1 MEKIKEFLG
10 NINSRTKKII
20 LAGVVGVFVVAG
32 SVIIALSMREKPY
45 EVMFTG
51 VGSEEA
57 KQIIGKLQEDGVSYQ
72 YEGGDIMVP
81 VEQMDITRAKLVSEG
96 YPKSG
101 FTYDVFKNNVNLMT
115 TDSDRQTFKL
125 YDLETRIGS
134 TIQLFDGVK
143 EAYVTIALGET
154 SKYALSED
162 SAKEAS
168 AQAVVVMKDGGSPTE
183 EQAKSIQL
191 LISRSIPGMVIDNVS
206 VFDGNGREVS
216 VSSEE
221 DDIDNGK
228 ASEEIAKVIED
239 QIAAKVMNVLGPV
252 YGNGNVKV
260 SAKVTVNMDKLI
272 RESIVY
278 NTPDKIDERDKTGI
292 ISEESIGREFSGDSQ
307 TASGVAGSE
316 ANADIPE
323 YNAAGTGTG
332 ADNAYASSSLDRKF
346 LVNQIKEQGQVNPGS
361 LENLTVSVVVNGT
374 DFGTLTVD
382 DIRNLAGNAAGI
394 AQADRG
400 EKITAVAA
408 PFYTVDVPTEPDTPV
423 ETGGNG
429 LIINQWILIAAAAG
443 ALLLILLIVLAIRHR
458 NKKKAMIADL
468 EDSQED
474 VPVLPEIPEEEEEE
488 EVEEVEE
495 EMAEEEK
502 EEEPEIFVPEVD
514 RGAELRENIRDFAEQ
529 NPEISAQLLKTWLN
543 GGNNN
548 DN

>member
-1 MEKIKEFLG
+1 MEKIKDILNG
-10 NINSRTKKII
+10 LSSKTKKII
-20 LAGVVGVFVVAG
+20 LAGIVGVLVVAG
-32 SVIIALSMREKPY
+32 AVVLALSMRQKPFD
-45 EVMFTG
+45 VMFTG
-51 VGSEEA
+51 ISSEEA

-72 YEGGDIMVP
+72 YEGGNILVP
-81 VEQMDITRAKLVSEG
+81 EEQMDTTRAKLVSEG

-115 TDSDRQTFKL
+115 TDSDRKTFKL

-168 AQAVVVMKDGGSPTE
+168 AQAVIVMKDGGSPTE
-183 EQAKSIQL
+183 EQAKSVQR

-206 VFDGNGREVS
+206 VFDGNGREITVN
-216 VSSEE
+216 SEE
-221 DDIDNGK
+221 NDLNTGK
-228 ASEEIAKVIED
+228 ANEEIAKVIED
-239 QIAAKVMNVLGPV
+239 QISAKVINVLGPV

-278 NTPDKIDERDKTGI
+278 NTPDKIDQKDKTGI
-292 ISEESIGREFSGDSQ
+292 ISEETINKEFSGDKQ

-332 ADNAYASSSLDRKF
+332 ADGSYASNGLSRKY
-346 LVNQIKEQGQVNPGS
+346 LINQIKEQGQISPGS
-361 LENLTVSVVVNGT
+361 LENLTVSVVVNGA

-394 AQADRG
+394 TQAERA

-408 PFYTVDVPTEPDTPV
+408 PFYTIDVPKQPEDTA
-423 ETGGNG
+423 EAGAKGM
-429 LIINQWILIAAAAG
+429 IINQWVLIAAAVG
-443 ALLLILLIVLAIRHR
+443 VVLLLLIVILAIRSA
-458 NKKKAMIADL
+458 NKKKAMLADM

-474 VPVLPEIPEEEEEE
+474 VPVVREIPEVVEE
-488 EVEEVEE
+488 EVVEE
-495 EMAEEEK
+495 IEPV
-502 EEEPEIFVPEVD
+502 EPEIFVPEVD
-514 RGAELRENIRDFAEQ
+514 RGAELRESIRDFADQ
-529 NPEISAQLLKTWLN
+529 NPEISAQLLKAWLN
-543 GGNNN
+543 GGENN

>member
-1 MEKIKEFLG
+1 MEKIKELLG
-10 NINSRTKKII
+10 NLSSRTKKII
-20 LAGVVGVFVVAG
+20 LAGIVGVFVVAG
-32 SVIIALSMREKPY
+32 SVILALSMREKPY

-57 KQIIGKLQEDGVSYQ
+57 KQIIGKLQEDGVAYQ
-72 YEGGDIMVP
+72 YESGDILVP
-81 VEQMDITRAKLVSEG
+81 VEQIDVTRAKLVSEG

-134 TIQLFDGVK
+134 TLQLFDGVK

-216 VSSEE
+216 VGSEDE
-221 DDIDNGK
+221 DIDNGK

-239 QIAAKVMNVLGPV
+239 QITAKVINVLGPV

-260 SAKVTVNMDKLI
+260 SAKCTVNMDKLI

-278 NTPDKIDERDKTGI
+278 NTPDKIDERDKAGI

-332 ADNAYASSSLDRKF
+332 ADNSYASSSLDRKF

-361 LENLTVSVVVNGT
+361 LENLTVSVVVNGA

-394 AQADRG
+394 AQADRA

-408 PFYTVDVPTEPDTPV
+408 PFYTVDVPAQPDTPV
-423 ETGGNG
+423 ETGVKG
-429 LIINQWILIAAAAG
+429 LLVNQWILIAAAVG
-443 ALLLILLIVLAIRHR
+443 VLLLILIIVLAIRHR
-458 NKKKAMIADL
+458 NKKKAMLADL

-474 VPVLPEIPEEEEEE
+474 VPVVPEIPEEEEVEE
-488 EVEEVEE
+488 AEEVEE
-495 EMAEEEK
+495 EMVEEEK
-502 EEEPEIFVPEVD
+502 EEEPEVFVPEVD
-514 RGAELRENIRDFAEQ
+514 RGAELRESIRDFAEQ

-543 GGNNN
+543 GGDNN

>member
-1 MEKIKEFLG
+1 MEKIKEILG
-10 NINSRTKKII
+10 NLSSRTKKII
-20 LAGVVGVFVVAG
+20 LAGIVGVFVIAG

-72 YEGGDIMVP
+72 YESGDILVP
-81 VEQMDITRAKLVSEG
+81 VEQMDVTRAKLVSEG

-134 TIQLFDGVK
+134 TLQLFDGVK

-168 AQAVVVMKDGGSPTE
+168 AQAVVVMKDGGSPTV

-216 VSSEE
+216 VGSEDE
-221 DDIDNGK
+221 DIDNGK

-239 QIAAKVMNVLGPV
+239 QITAKVINVLGPV

-260 SAKVTVNMDKLI
+260 SAKCTVNMDKLI

-332 ADNAYASSSLDRKF
+332 ADNSYASSSLDRKF

-361 LENLTVSVVVNGT
+361 LENLTVSVVVNGA

-394 AQADRG
+394 AQADRA

-408 PFYTVDVPTEPDTPV
+408 PFYTVDVPTQPDTPV
-423 ETGGNG
+423 EVGVNG
-429 LIINQWILIAAAAG
+429 LLINQWILIAAAVG
-443 ALLLILLIVLAIRHR
+443 VLLLILIIVLAIRHR
-458 NKKKAMIADL
+458 NKKKAMLAEL

-474 VPVLPEIPEEEEEE
+474 VPVVPEIPEEEEEE
-488 EVEEVEE
+488 AEEVEE
-495 EMAEEEK
+495 EMVEEEK
-502 EEEPEIFVPEVD
+502 EEEPEVFVPEVD
-514 RGAELRENIRDFAEQ
+514 RGAELRESIRDFAEQ

-543 GGNNN
+543 GGDNN

>member
-1 MEKIKEFLG
+1 MEKIKELLG
-10 NINSRTKKII
+10 RLSNKTKAII
-20 LAGVVGVFVVAG
+20 IAGVIGVLVIGGAVVA
-32 SVIIALSMREKPY
+32 ALSMRQKPY

-51 VGSEEA
+51 VSSEEA
-57 KQIIGKLQEDGVSYQ
+57 KQIIGKLQEDGIDYQ
-72 YEGGDIMVP
+72 YENGDVMVP
-81 VEQMDITRAKLVSEG
+81 TEQMDTTKAMLVSEG

-134 TIQLFDGVK
+134 TIQIFEGVK

-162 SAKEAS
+162 TANEAS
-168 AQAVVVMKDGGSPTE
+168 AQAVVVMKDGSSPTE

-216 VSSEE
+216 TDSGDEE
-221 DDIDNGK
+221 LDSGK
-228 ASEEIAKVIED
+228 AGEEISKAIED
-239 QIAAKVMNVLGPV
+239 QISAKVINVLGPI
-252 YGNGNVKV
+252 YGNGNVRV
-260 SAKVTVNMDKLI
+260 SVKGTVNMDKLI
-272 RESIVY
+272 RESTVY
-278 NTPDKIDERDKTGI
+278 NTPEKIDQNDKTGLT
-292 ISEESIGREFSGDSQ
+292 SEESIFKEYSGDGQ

-316 ANADIPE
+316 ANADIPQ
-323 YNAAGTGTG
+323 YNAGADGT
-332 ADNAYASSSLDRKF
+332 DNAYGSSSLNRKY
-346 LVNQIKEQGQVNPGS
+346 LLNQIKEQGQVNPGS
-361 LENLTVSVVVNGT
+361 LEDLTVSVVVNGN
-374 DFGTLTVD
+374 DFGTLSID

-408 PFYTVDVPTEPDTPV
+408 PFYTIDVPSEPETPV
-423 ETGGNG
+423 ETNTNG
-429 LIINQWILIAAAAG
+429 ILINQWILIGALAG
-443 ALLLILLIVLAIRHR
+443 VLLLILIIILLVRRRRRRRAL
-458 NKKKAMIADL
+458 MEEME

-474 VPVLPEIPEEEEEE
+474 VPILSEMSLPEDEVEVLTPEE
-488 EVEEVEE
+488 
-495 EMAEEEK
+495 
-502 EEEPEIFVPEVD
+502 D
-514 RGAELRENIRDFAEQ
+514 RGAELRNSVREFAEQ

-548 DN
+548 DE

>member
-1 MEKIKEFLG
+1 MERIKGFLG
-10 NINSRTKKII
+10 NLSDKAKKII
-20 LAGVVGVFVVAG
+20 IAAVVGVAVVAG
-32 SVIIALSMREKPY
+32 AVILAISMREKPY

-57 KQIIGKLQEDGVSYQ
+57 KQIIGKLQEEKVDYQ
-72 YEGGDIMVP
+72 FNNGDILVP
-81 VEQMDITRAKLVSEG
+81 AAQMDVTKARLVSEG

-134 TIQLFDGVK
+134 TIQLFDGVQ

-154 SKYALSED
+154 SKYALSDNNAQEV
-162 SAKEAS
+162 S

-216 VSSEE
+216 TDSGE
-221 DDIDNGK
+221 DDLNSGK
-228 ASEEIAKVIED
+228 TGEEIAKIIED

-252 YGNGNVKV
+252 YGNGNVHV
-260 SAKVTVNMDKLI
+260 SVKGTINMEKLI
-272 RESIVY
+272 RESTVY
-278 NTPDKIDERDKTGI
+278 NVPEKIDEKDKTGLT
-292 ISEESIGREFSGDSQ
+292 SEESIFREYSGDGN

-316 ANADIPE
+316 ANADIPQ
-323 YNAAGTGTG
+323 YNAGG
-332 ADNAYASSSLDRKF
+332 NAENNSVYGSSSLNRKY
-346 LVNQIKEQGQVNPGS
+346 LLNQIKEQGQINPGS
-361 LENLTVSVVVNGT
+361 LDNLTVSVVVNGT
-374 DFGTLTVD
+374 SFGTLTID
-382 DIRNLAGNAAGI
+382 DIRDLAGNAAGI
-394 AQADRG
+394 AQADRA

-408 PFYTVDVPTEPDTPV
+408 PYYTIDVPKQPDTPV
-423 ETGGNG
+423 EAGAKGI
-429 LIINQWILIAAAAG
+429 LINQWILIAALAG
-443 ALLLILLIVLAIRHR
+443 VFLLLLIIILAVRHR
-458 NKKKAMIADL
+458 RKKKALMEDMGDFGDL

-474 VPVLPEIPEEEEEE
+474 VPVIMQELSDEQEESEREILVPEE
-488 EVEEVEE
+488 
-495 EMAEEEK
+495 
-502 EEEPEIFVPEVD
+502 D
-514 RGAELRENIRDFAEQ
+514 RGAELRESVREFADQ

>member
-1 MEKIKEFLG
+1 MEKIKELLSS
-10 NINSRTKKII
+10 INSRTKKIMI
-20 LAGVVGVFVVAG
+20 AGIVGVCVVAG
-32 SVIIALSMREKPY
+32 AVIIALSMREKPFD
-45 EVMFTG
+45 VMFNG

-57 KQIIGKLQEDGVSYQ
+57 KQIIGKLQEDGISYQ
-72 YEGGDIMVP
+72 YKNGDILVP
-81 VEQMDITRAKLVSEG
+81 TGQMDITRAKLVSEG

-125 YDLETRIGS
+125 YDLETRVGS

-162 SAKEAS
+162 SEKEAS
-168 AQAVVVMKDGGSPTE
+168 AQAVVVMKDGGSPTQ

-191 LISRSIPGMVIDNVS
+191 LISRSIPGMVIDNVA

-216 VSSEE
+216 VNSEE
-221 DDIDNGK
+221 ENEDNGK

-239 QIAAKVMNVLGPV
+239 QISAKVINVLGPV
-252 YGNGNVKV
+252 YGNGNVRV
-260 SAKVTVNMDKLI
+260 SAKCTVNMDKLV

-278 NTPDKIDERDKTGI
+278 NTPDRINDQDKTGI
-292 ISEESIGREFSGDSQ
+292 ISEENIGREFSGDRQ

-323 YNAAGTGTG
+323 YNAGETGTG
-332 ADNAYASSSLDRKF
+332 ADGSYASSSLNRKY
-346 LVNQIKEQGQVNPGS
+346 LINQIKEQGQVNPGT

-374 DFGTLTVD
+374 DFGTLNAD

-394 AQADRG
+394 AQADRA

-408 PFYTVDVPTEPDTPV
+408 PFYTVDVPGEPDAPV
-423 ETGGNG
+423 EAATGG
-429 LIINQWILIAAAAG
+429 LIINQWILIAAAVG
-443 ALLLILLIVLAIRHR
+443 VLLLVLIIVLAIRYR
-458 NKKKAMIADL
+458 NKKKAMIADT
-468 EDSQED
+468 EESQED
-474 VPVLPEIPEEEEEE
+474 VPVVPEIPEEEEEE
-488 EVEEVEE
+488 IEEPEEEEEPVEE
-495 EMAEEEK
+495 E

-514 RGAELRENIRDFAEQ
+514 RGAELRENVRDFAEQ

-543 GGNNN
+543 GGENN

>member
-1 MEKIKEFLG
+1 MEKIKGFIG
-10 NINSRTKKII
+10 NLSDKAKKII
-20 LAGVVGVFVVAG
+20 IAAVVGVAVVAG
-32 SVIIALSMREKPY
+32 AVIMAISMREKPY

-57 KQIIGKLQEDGVSYQ
+57 KQIIGKLQEEKVDYQ
-72 YEGGDIMVP
+72 FHNGDILVP
-81 VEQMDITRAKLVSEG
+81 AAQMDVTKARLVSEG

-134 TIQLFDGVK
+134 TIQLFDGVQ

-154 SKYALSED
+154 SKYALSD
-162 SAKEAS
+162 NNVQEAS

-206 VFDGNGREVS
+206 VFDGNGREITTDS
-216 VSSEE
+216 GE
-221 DDIDNGK
+221 DDLNSGK
-228 ASEEIAKVIED
+228 TGEEIAKIIED
-239 QIAAKVMNVLGPV
+239 QIAAKVMNVLGPI
-252 YGNGNVKV
+252 YGNGNVHV
-260 SAKVTVNMDKLI
+260 SVKGTVNMEKLI
-272 RESIVY
+272 RESTVY
-278 NTPDKIDERDKTGI
+278 NVPEKIDEKDKTGLT
-292 ISEESIGREFSGDSQ
+292 SEESIFREYSGDGN

-316 ANADIPE
+316 ANADIPQ
-323 YNAAGTGTG
+323 YNAGG
-332 ADNAYASSSLDRKF
+332 NAANNSVYGSSSLNRKY
-346 LVNQIKEQGQVNPGS
+346 LLNQIKEQGQINPGS

-374 DFGTLTVD
+374 SFGTLTID
-382 DIRNLAGNAAGI
+382 DIRDLAGNAAGI
-394 AQADRG
+394 AQADRA

-408 PFYTVDVPTEPDTPV
+408 PYYTIDVPKQPDTPV
-423 ETGGNG
+423 EAGAKGI
-429 LIINQWILIAAAAG
+429 LINQWILIAALAG
-443 ALLLILLIVLAIRHR
+443 VFLLLLIIILAVRHR
-458 NKKKAMIADL
+458 RKKKALMEDMGDVGDL

-474 VPVLPEIPEEEEEE
+474 VPVIMQELSDEQEENEREILVPEE
-488 EVEEVEE
+488 
-495 EMAEEEK
+495 
-502 EEEPEIFVPEVD
+502 D
-514 RGAELRENIRDFAEQ
+514 RGAELRESVREFADQ

>member
-10 NINSRTKKII
+10 KLSGKTKKII
-20 LAGVVGVFVVAG
+20 IAVAVGVAVIAG
-32 SVIIALSMREKPY
+32 AVIIALSMREKPY

-57 KQIIGKLQEDGVSYQ
+57 KQIIGKLQEDGIDYQ
-72 YEGGDIMVP
+72 YQDGDILVP
-81 VEQMDITRAKLVSEG
+81 TEKMDTTKAMLVSEG

-134 TIQLFDGVK
+134 TIQIFDGVQ

-154 SKYALSED
+154 SKYALSD
-162 SAKEAS
+162 DAAQEAS

-216 VSSEE
+216 TSSEDE
-221 DDIDNGK
+221 DISSGK
-228 ASEEIAKVIED
+228 AGEEISKVIED
-239 QIAAKVMNVLGPV
+239 QISAKVMNVLGPV
-252 YGNGNVKV
+252 YGNGNVRV
-260 SAKVTVNMDKLI
+260 SVKCTVNMEKLI

-278 NTPDKIDERDKTGI
+278 NTPEKIDENDKTGLT
-292 ISEESIGREFSGDSQ
+292 SDESIFKEYSGDGQ

-316 ANADIPE
+316 ANADIPQ
-323 YNAAGTGTG
+323 YNAGGTGTE
-332 ADNAYASSSLDRKF
+332 NAYGSSSLNRKY
-346 LVNQIKEQGQVNPGS
+346 LLNQIKEQGQINPGS
-361 LENLTVSVVVNGT
+361 LENLTVSVVVNGN
-374 DFGTLTVD
+374 DFGSMTID

-394 AQADRG
+394 AQADRA

-408 PFYTVDVPTEPDTPV
+408 PFYTIDVPNQPETPA
-423 ETGGNG
+423 EAGANG
-429 LIINQWILIAAAAG
+429 ILINQWILIAALAG
-443 ALLLILLIVLAIRHR
+443 VLLLLLIIILAVRHR
-458 NKKKAMIADL
+458 RKKRALMEA
-468 EDSQED
+468 EEAEESQED
-474 VPVLPEIPEEEEEE
+474 VPVVPEIPESE
-488 EVEEVEE
+488 
-495 EMAEEEK
+495 
-502 EEEPEIFVPEVD
+502 EEEPEILAPEED
-514 RGAELRENIRDFAEQ
+514 RGAELRQNVRDFAEQ

-543 GGNNN
+543 GGGNN

>member
-1 MEKIKEFLG
+1 MEKIKELLG
-10 NINSRTKKII
+10 NLSSRTKKII
-20 LAGVVGVFVVAG
+20 LAGIVSVFVVAG

-72 YEGGDIMVP
+72 YESGDILVP
-81 VEQMDITRAKLVSEG
+81 VEQMDATRAKLVSEG

-101 FTYDVFKNNVNLMT
+101 FTYDVFKSNVNLMT

-168 AQAVVVMKDGGSPTE
+168 AQAVVVMKDEGSPTE

-206 VFDGNGREVS
+206 VFDGNGQEVS
-216 VSSEE
+216 VGSEDE
-221 DDIDNGK
+221 NINNGK

-239 QIAAKVMNVLGPV
+239 QITAKVINVLGPV

-260 SAKVTVNMDKLI
+260 SAKCTVNMDKLI

-278 NTPDKIDERDKTGI
+278 NTPDKIDERDKAGI

-316 ANADIPE
+316 TNADIPE
-323 YNAAGTGTG
+323 YNAAETGTG
-332 ADNAYASSSLDRKF
+332 ADNSYASSSLDRKF

-382 DIRNLAGNAAGI
+382 DIRNLAGNAVGI
-394 AQADRG
+394 AQADRA

-408 PFYTVDVPTEPDTPV
+408 PFYAVDVPAQPDTPV
-423 ETGGNG
+423 EAGVNG
-429 LIINQWILIAAAAG
+429 LLVNQWILIAAAVG
-443 ALLLILLIVLAIRHR
+443 VLLLVLIIVLAIRHR
-458 NKKKAMIADL
+458 NKKKAMMAVL

-474 VPVLPEIPEEEEEE
+474 VPVLPEIPEA
-488 EVEEVEE
+488 EEVEE
-495 EMAEEEK
+495 EMVEEEK

-514 RGAELRENIRDFAEQ
+514 RGAELRESIRDFAEH

-543 GGNNN
+543 GGDNN

>member
-1 MEKIKEFLG
+1 MEKIKDILNG
-10 NINSRTKKII
+10 LSSKTKKII
-20 LAGVVGVFVVAG
+20 IAGVVGVLVVAG
-32 SVIIALSMREKPY
+32 AVVLALSMRQKPF

-72 YEGGDIMVP
+72 YENGDILVP
-81 VEQMDITRAKLVSEG
+81 VEQMDTTRAKLVSEG

-115 TDSDRQTFKL
+115 TDSDRKTFKL

-168 AQAVVVMKDGGSPTE
+168 AQAVVVMKDGGAPTE
-183 EQAKSIQL
+183 EQAKSVQR

-206 VFDGNGREVS
+206 VFDGNGREITVN
-216 VSSEE
+216 SEE
-221 DDIDNGK
+221 DDLSTGK
-228 ASEEIAKVIED
+228 ANEEIAKVIED
-239 QIAAKVMNVLGPV
+239 QISAKVINVLGPV

-278 NTPDKIDERDKTGI
+278 NTPDKIDQKDKTGI
-292 ISEESIGREFSGDSQ
+292 ISEETINKEFSGDKQ

-316 ANADIPE
+316 ANADIPQ

-332 ADNAYASSSLDRKF
+332 ADGSYASNGLSRKY
-346 LVNQIKEQGQVNPGS
+346 LINQIKEQGQINPGS
-361 LENLTVSVVVNGT
+361 LENLTVSVVVNGA

-382 DIRNLAGNAAGI
+382 DIRNLAGNATGI
-394 AQADRG
+394 AQAERG

-408 PFYTVDVPTEPDTPV
+408 PFYTVDVPKQPEDTAEV
-423 ETGGNG
+423 GAKGM
-429 LIINQWILIAAAAG
+429 IVNQWILIAAAVG
-443 ALLLILLIVLAIRHR
+443 VVLLLLIVILAIRAA
-458 NKKKAMIADL
+458 NKKKAMIVDT

-474 VPVLPEIPEEEEEE
+474 VPVVPVIPEVVEE
-488 EVEEVEE
+488 EVVEE
-495 EMAEEEK
+495 IEPV
-502 EEEPEIFVPEVD
+502 EPEIFVPEVD
-514 RGAELRENIRDFAEQ
+514 RGAELRESIRDFADQ
-529 NPEISAQLLKTWLN
+529 NPEISAQLLKAWLN
-543 GGNNN
+543 GGENN

>member
-1 MEKIKEFLG
+1 MEKIKEILNG
-10 NINSRTKKII
+10 LSSKTKKII
-20 LAGVVGVFVVAG
+20 IAAVVGVLVVAG
-32 SVIIALSMREKPY
+32 SVILALSMRAKPF

-72 YEGGDIMVP
+72 YENGDILVP
-81 VEQMDITRAKLVSEG
+81 AEQMDVTRAKLVSEG

-115 TDSDRQTFKL
+115 TDSDRKTFKL

-168 AQAVVVMKDGGSPTE
+168 AQAVVVMKEGGSPSE
-183 EQAKSIQL
+183 EQAKSIQR

-206 VFDGNGREVS
+206 VFDGNGREVT
-216 VSSEE
+216 VDSEE
-221 DDIDNGK
+221 DDLNTGK
-228 ASEEIAKVIED
+228 ASEDIAKVIED
-239 QIAAKVMNVLGPV
+239 QISAKVINVLGPV

-260 SAKVTVNMDKLI
+260 SAKCTVNMDKLI

-292 ISEESIGREFSGDSQ
+292 ISEESINREFSGDRQ

-316 ANADIPE
+316 ANADIPQ

-332 ADNAYASSSLDRKF
+332 ADSSYGSSGLNRKY
-346 LVNQIKEQGQVNPGS
+346 LINQIKEQGQINPGS

-374 DFGTLTVD
+374 DFGTLTVED
-382 DIRNLAGNAAGI
+382 VRNLAGNAAGI
-394 AQADRG
+394 AQADRA

-408 PFYTVDVPTEPDTPV
+408 PFYTVE
-423 ETGGNG
+423 GRSSRKLQRKQG
-429 LIINQWILIAAAAG
+429 LR
-443 ALLLILLIVLAIRHR
+443 V
-458 NKKKAMIADL
+458 
-468 EDSQED
+468 
-474 VPVLPEIPEEEEEE
+474 
-488 EVEEVEE
+488 
-495 EMAEEEK
+495 
-502 EEEPEIFVPEVD
+502 
-514 RGAELRENIRDFAEQ
+514 
-529 NPEISAQLLKTWLN
+529 
-543 GGNNN
+543 
-548 DN
+548 

>member
-1 MEKIKEFLG
+1 MEKIKEF
-10 NINSRTKKII
+10 INGLSSKTKKIAI
-20 LAGVVGVFVVAG
+20 ASIVGVLVVAG
-32 SVIIALSMREKPY
+32 SVILALSMRAKPF

-51 VGSEEA
+51 IGNEEA

-72 YEGGDIMVP
+72 YENGDILVP
-81 VEQMDITRAKLVSEG
+81 VEQMDVTRAKLVSEG

-115 TDSDRQTFKL
+115 TDSDRKTFKL

-168 AQAVVVMKDGGSPTE
+168 AQAVVVMKDGGSPSE

-206 VFDGNGREVS
+206 VFDGNGREITVDS
-216 VSSEE
+216 DEE
-221 DDIDNGK
+221 DINTGK

-239 QIAAKVMNVLGPV
+239 QISAKVINVLGPV

-260 SAKVTVNMDKLI
+260 SAKCTVNMDKLI

-278 NTPDKIDERDKTGI
+278 NTPDKIDEKDKTGI
-292 ISEESIGREFSGDSQ
+292 ISEESINREFSGDKQ

-332 ADNAYASSSLDRKF
+332 GDGSYASSGLNRKY
-346 LVNQIKEQGQVNPGS
+346 LINQIKEQGQINPGS

-394 AQADRG
+394 AQADRA

-408 PFYTVDVPTEPDTPV
+408 PFYTVDVPKQP
-423 ETGGNG
+423 ETSEVAGAKGM
-429 LIINQWILIAAAAG
+429 IVNQWILIAAAVG
-443 ALLLILLIVLAIRHR
+443 VLLLVLIVILAIRR
-458 NKKKAMIADL
+458 ANKKKAMIVET

-474 VPVLPEIPEEEEEE
+474 VPVIPDIPEVEEETVEE
-488 EVEEVEE
+488 EVEPV
-495 EMAEEEK
+495 
-502 EEEPEIFVPEVD
+502 EPEIFVPEVD
-514 RGAELRENIRDFAEQ
+514 RGAELRESIREFADQ
-529 NPEISAQLLKTWLN
+529 NPEISAQLLKAWLN
-543 GGNNN
+543 GGDNN

>member
-1 MEKIKEFLG
+1 MEKIKDILNG
-10 NINSRTKKII
+10 LSSKTKKII
-20 LAGVVGVFVVAG
+20 IAGIVGVLVVAG
-32 SVIIALSMREKPY
+32 AVVLALSMRQKPF

-51 VGSEEA
+51 VSSEEA

-72 YEGGDIMVP
+72 YENGDILVP
-81 VEQMDITRAKLVSEG
+81 EEQMDTTKAKLVSEG

-115 TDSDRQTFKL
+115 TDSDRKTFKL

-134 TIQLFDGVK
+134 TIQIFDGVK

-183 EQAKSIQL
+183 EQAKSVQR

-206 VFDGNGREVS
+206 VFDGNGREITVN
-216 VSSEE
+216 SEE
-221 DDIDNGK
+221 DDLSTGK
-228 ASEEIAKVIED
+228 ANEEIAKVIED
-239 QIAAKVMNVLGPV
+239 QISAKVINVLGPV

-278 NTPDKIDERDKTGI
+278 NTPDKIDQKDKTGI
-292 ISEESIGREFSGDSQ
+292 ISEETINKEFSGDKQ

-316 ANADIPE
+316 ANADIPQ
-323 YNAAGTGTG
+323 YNAAGAGTG
-332 ADNAYASSSLDRKF
+332 ADGSYASNGLSRKY
-346 LVNQIKEQGQVNPGS
+346 LINQIKEQGQINPGS
-361 LENLTVSVVVNGT
+361 LENLTVSVVVNGA

-394 AQADRG
+394 AQAERG

-408 PFYTVDVPTEPDTPV
+408 PFYTVDVPKQPEDTAEV
-423 ETGGNG
+423 GAKGM
-429 LIINQWILIAAAAG
+429 IVNQWILIAAAVG
-443 ALLLILLIVLAIRHR
+443 VVLLLLIVILAIRAA
-458 NKKKAMIADL
+458 NKKKAMIVDT
-468 EDSQED
+468 EESQED
-474 VPVLPEIPEEEEEE
+474 VPVVPVIPEVVEE
-488 EVEEVEE
+488 EVVEE
-495 EMAEEEK
+495 IEPV
-502 EEEPEIFVPEVD
+502 EPEIFVPEVD
-514 RGAELRENIRDFAEQ
+514 RGAELRESIRDFADQ
-529 NPEISAQLLKTWLN
+529 NPEISAQLLKAWLN
-543 GGNNN
+543 GGENN

>member
-1 MEKIKEFLG
+1 MEKIKDILNG
-10 NINSRTKKII
+10 LSSKTKKII
-20 LAGVVGVFVVAG
+20 IAGVVGVLVVAG
-32 SVIIALSMREKPY
+32 AVVLALSMRQKPF

-72 YEGGDIMVP
+72 YENGDILVP
-81 VEQMDITRAKLVSEG
+81 VEQMDTTRAKLVSEG

-115 TDSDRQTFKL
+115 TDSDRKTFKL

-168 AQAVVVMKDGGSPTE
+168 AQAVVVMKDGGAPTE
-183 EQAKSIQL
+183 EQAKSVQR

-206 VFDGNGREVS
+206 VFDGNGREITVN
-216 VSSEE
+216 SEE
-221 DDIDNGK
+221 DDLSTGK
-228 ASEEIAKVIED
+228 ANEEIAKVIED
-239 QIAAKVMNVLGPV
+239 QISAKVINVLGPV

-278 NTPDKIDERDKTGI
+278 NTPDKIDQKDKTGI
-292 ISEESIGREFSGDSQ
+292 ISEETINKEFSGDKQ

-316 ANADIPE
+316 ANADIPQ
-323 YNAAGTGTG
+323 YNATTDGTTDGS
-332 ADNAYASSSLDRKF
+332 YASNGLSRKY
-346 LVNQIKEQGQVNPGS
+346 LINQIKEQGQINPGS
-361 LENLTVSVVVNGT
+361 LENLTVSVVVNGA

-394 AQADRG
+394 AQAERG

-408 PFYTVDVPTEPDTPV
+408 PFYTVDVPKQPEDTAEV
-423 ETGGNG
+423 GAKGM
-429 LIINQWILIAAAAG
+429 IVNQWILIAAAVG
-443 ALLLILLIVLAIRHR
+443 VVLLLLIVILAIRAA
-458 NKKKAMIADL
+458 NKKKAMIVDT

-474 VPVLPEIPEEEEEE
+474 VPVVPVIPEVVEE
-488 EVEEVEE
+488 EVVEE
-495 EMAEEEK
+495 IEPV
-502 EEEPEIFVPEVD
+502 EPEIFVPEVD
-514 RGAELRENIRDFAEQ
+514 RGAELRESIRDFADQ
-529 NPEISAQLLKTWLN
+529 NPEISAQLLKAWLN
-543 GGNNN
+543 GGENN

>member
-1 MEKIKEFLG
+1 MEKIKDFLSNLSG
-10 NINSRTKKII
+10 KTKKII
-20 LAGVVGVFVVAG
+20 IAGVVGVIVIAG
-32 SVIIALSMREKPY
+32 SVILALSMREKPFA
-45 EVMFTG
+45 VMFTG
-51 VGSEEA
+51 VNSDEA

-72 YEGGDIMVP
+72 YENGDILVP
-81 VEQMDITRAKLVSEG
+81 TEQMDVTRAMLVSEG

-134 TIQLFDGVK
+134 TLQLFDGVK

-183 EQAKSIQL
+183 EQAKSVQL
-191 LISRSIPGMVIDNVS
+191 LISRSIPGMVIDNVA

-216 VSSEE
+216 VKSEDE
-221 DDIDNGK
+221 GIDNGK

-239 QIAAKVMNVLGPV
+239 QISAKVINVLGPV
-252 YGNGNVKV
+252 YGNGNVRV
-260 SAKVTVNMDKLI
+260 SAKCTVNMDKLI

-278 NTPDKIDERDKTGI
+278 NTPDKINEKDKTGL
-292 ISEESIGREFSGDSQ
+292 ISEESIGKEFSGDKQ

-316 ANADIPE
+316 ANADIPQ
-323 YNAAGTGTG
+323 YNAGTGTG
-332 ADNAYASSSLDRKF
+332 TDSSYASNSLDRKY
-346 LVNQIKEQGQVNPGS
+346 LINQIKEQGQVNPGS
-361 LENLTVSVVVNGT
+361 LENLTVSVVVNGS

-408 PFYTVDVPTEPDTPV
+408 PFYTVDVPKQTDTPV
-423 ETGGNG
+423 EAGANG
-429 LIINQWILIAAAAG
+429 LVINQWILIAAAAG
-443 ALLLILLIVLAIRHR
+443 LLLLLLIIILAIRHR
-458 NKKKAMIADL
+458 NKNKAMIVDL

-474 VPVLPEIPEEEEEE
+474 VPVVPEIPE
-488 EVEEVEE
+488 V
-495 EMAEEEK
+495 EEK
-502 EEEPEIFVPEVD
+502 EEEEMEEKEEEKPEIFVPEVD
-514 RGAELRENIRDFAEQ
+514 RGAELRESIREFAEH

-543 GGNNN
+543 GGDNN

>member
-1 MEKIKEFLG
+1 MDKIKGFLG
-10 NINSRTKKII
+10 NLSDKAKKII
-20 LAGVVGVFVVAG
+20 IAAVVGVAVVAG
-32 SVIIALSMREKPY
+32 AVILAISMREKPY

-57 KQIIGKLQEDGVSYQ
+57 KQIIGKLQEEKVDYQ
-72 YEGGDIMVP
+72 FNNGDILVP
-81 VEQMDITRAKLVSEG
+81 AAQMDVTKARLVSEG

-134 TIQLFDGVK
+134 TIQLFDGVQ

-154 SKYALSED
+154 SKYALSDNNAQEV
-162 SAKEAS
+162 S

-216 VSSEE
+216 TDSG
-221 DDIDNGK
+221 DDDLNSGK
-228 ASEEIAKVIED
+228 TGEEIAKIIED

-252 YGNGNVKV
+252 YGNGNVHV
-260 SAKVTVNMDKLI
+260 SVKGTVNMEKLI
-272 RESIVY
+272 RESTVY
-278 NTPDKIDERDKTGI
+278 NVPEKIDEKDKTGLT
-292 ISEESIGREFSGDSQ
+292 SEESIFREYSGDGN

-316 ANADIPE
+316 ANADIPQ
-323 YNAAGTGTG
+323 YNAGG
-332 ADNAYASSSLDRKF
+332 NAENNSVYGSSSLNRKY
-346 LVNQIKEQGQVNPGS
+346 LLNQIKEQGQINPGS
-361 LENLTVSVVVNGT
+361 LDNLTVSVVVNGT
-374 DFGTLTVD
+374 SFGTLTID
-382 DIRNLAGNAAGI
+382 DIRDLAGNAAGI
-394 AQADRG
+394 AQADRA

-408 PFYTVDVPTEPDTPV
+408 PYYTIDVPKQPDTPV
-423 ETGGNG
+423 EAGANG
-429 LIINQWILIAAAAG
+429 ILINQWILIAALAG
-443 ALLLILLIVLAIRHR
+443 VFLLLLIIILAVRHR
-458 NKKKAMIADL
+458 RKKKALMEDMGDVGDL

-474 VPVLPEIPEEEEEE
+474 VPVIMQELSDEQEESEREILVPEE
-488 EVEEVEE
+488 
-495 EMAEEEK
+495 
-502 EEEPEIFVPEVD
+502 D
-514 RGAELRENIRDFAEQ
+514 RGAELRESVREFADQ

>member
-1 MEKIKEFLG
+1 MEKIKDILNG
-10 NINSRTKKII
+10 LSSKTKKII
-20 LAGVVGVFVVAG
+20 IAGVVGVLVVAG
-32 SVIIALSMREKPY
+32 AVVLALSMRQKPF

-72 YEGGDIMVP
+72 YENGDILVP
-81 VEQMDITRAKLVSEG
+81 VEQMDTTRAKLVSEG

-115 TDSDRQTFKL
+115 TDSDRKTFKL

-168 AQAVVVMKDGGSPTE
+168 AQAVVVMKDGGAPTE
-183 EQAKSIQL
+183 EQAKSVQR

-206 VFDGNGREVS
+206 VFDGNGREITVN
-216 VSSEE
+216 SEE
-221 DDIDNGK
+221 DDLSTGK
-228 ASEEIAKVIED
+228 ANEEIAKVIED
-239 QIAAKVMNVLGPV
+239 QISAKVINVLGPV

-278 NTPDKIDERDKTGI
+278 NTPDKIDQKDKTGI
-292 ISEESIGREFSGDSQ
+292 ISEETINKEFSGDKQ

-316 ANADIPE
+316 ANADIPQ

-332 ADNAYASSSLDRKF
+332 ADGSYASNGLSRKY
-346 LVNQIKEQGQVNPGS
+346 LINQIKEQGQINPGS
-361 LENLTVSVVVNGT
+361 LENLTVSVVVNGA

-394 AQADRG
+394 AQAERG

-408 PFYTVDVPTEPDTPV
+408 PFYTVDVPKQPEDTAEV
-423 ETGGNG
+423 GAKGM
-429 LIINQWILIAAAAG
+429 IVNQWILIAAAVG
-443 ALLLILLIVLAIRHR
+443 VVLLLLIVILAIRAA
-458 NKKKAMIADL
+458 NKKKAMIVDT

-474 VPVLPEIPEEEEEE
+474 VPVVPVIPEVVEE
-488 EVEEVEE
+488 EVVEE
-495 EMAEEEK
+495 IEPV
-502 EEEPEIFVPEVD
+502 EPEIFVPEVD
-514 RGAELRENIRDFAEQ
+514 RGAELRESIRDFADQ
-529 NPEISAQLLKTWLN
+529 NPEISAQLLKAWLN
-543 GGNNN
+543 GGENN